1 MRWRLALRFALGAG
15 AVALSLA
22 TGHMGPAGA
31 QETIAGALALA
42 YGGNPTLQADR
53 ARQRATD
60 ELVPQALSGWRPT
73 VIANGDTGYESH
85 SSRIK
90 TSDGNS
96 LTSTGDHNPLRFAIG
111 LSQPIFRGFRTVS
124 ETAAAEATVAAG
136 QQNLLAV
143 EQEVLLNA
151 ATAFMDVLRDRAV
164 ILLRQRNVTALG
176 EQLRAAQAR
185 FDVGEVTRTDV
196 EQGRA
201 ASSLAEAE
209 LAVAR
214 ANLAASVAFYVQMIG
229 RQPGSLRYPPVSPLV
244 PKSLDEALALADRLN
259 PQILAAAFNAD
270 AARYNI
276 DLAVGA
282 LLPTISLEAEYR
294 AARQPDLSVTKNQ
307 HAAVLG
313 VLQMPLYQAGRVAS
327 EVREAKQVAS
337 QRRIEIVEA
346 GRAVR
351 EAVVRTWNIFVAA
364 GETIESLRAQV
375 AANELALEGVRQE
388 AQVGTR
394 TTLDVLDAERLLV
407 TSQVSLVTAQRD
419 QIVAAYQLIAATGRM
434 TARNLRLPVAAY
446 EPNEHYLKTRGRW
459 IGIGTD
465 TVD

>member
-1 MRWRLALRFALGAG
+1 
-15 AVALSLA
+15 
-22 TGHMGPAGA
+22 
-31 QETIAGALALA
+31 
-42 YGGNPTLQADR
+42 
-53 ARQRATD
+53 
-60 ELVPQALSGWRPT
+60 
-73 VIANGDTGYESH
+73 
-85 SSRIK
+85 
-90 TSDGNS
+90 
-96 LTSTGDHNPLRFAIG
+96 
-111 LSQPIFRGFRTVS
+111 
-124 ETAAAEATVAAG
+124 
-136 QQNLLAV
+136 
-143 EQEVLLNA
+143 
-151 ATAFMDVLRDRAV
+151 
-164 ILLRQRNVTALG
+164 
-176 EQLRAAQAR
+176 
-185 FDVGEVTRTDV
+185 
-196 EQGRA
+196 
-201 ASSLAEAE
+201 
-209 LAVAR
+209 
-214 ANLAASVAFYVQMIG
+214 
-229 RQPGSLRYPPVSPLV
+229 VSPLV
-244 PKSLDEALALADRLN
+244 PKSLEEALALADRLN

-270 AARYNI
+270 AARHNI

-294 AARQPDLSVTKNQ
+294 AARQPDLSVIKNE

-327 EVREAKQVAS
+327 QVREAKQVAS

-351 EAVVRTWNIFVAA
+351 EAVVRTWNIFIAA

-407 TSQVSLVTAQRD
+407 TSQVSLVTAQRE

-446 EPNEHYLKTRGRW
+446 EPDEHYLKTRGRW